1 MTPER
6 WQQID
11 QLFHASLEH
20 EIDQRSGFLAA
31 ACAEDRPLRQEVES
45 LLAAHA
51 QAENFI
57 ETPAA
62 DVAAELF
69 AGGQTRLEVGQRIG
83 HYTIMALLG
92 VGGMGEVYLATDTKL
107 DRQVAVKILNEKF
120 NRHEANLPRFIR
132 EAKAASALN
141 HPNILVIHE
150 IGETDDAHFIVS
162 EYIKG
167 QTLREIVSAA
177 PMNLP
182 DVLDIGVQIAHA
194 LSAAHQVGLVHR
206 DIKPENIM
214 IRPDGYVKILDFGL
228 AKLVE
233 QKVIG
238 LEASTAKQNQTAKG
252 LILGTVNYMS
262 PEQAKGERV
271 DERTD
276 IFSFGVLLYELLA
289 GRTPFAGDSV
299 SETFAN
305 LLNAQPQPLA
315 RFAAGVPDELQRIVL
330 KMLRKSA
337 DERYQTMKDALT
349 DLKDLRENLTLEEK
363 LERSQQPV
371 RANATTILHATT
383 GDAQAQTAATQN
395 SFSQQIK
402 RHKPFAAVALV
413 ALLVGAIALGY
424 YFLWANKSASG
435 IGNKKSI
442 AVLPLKPINTAHRD
456 ELYEVGIA
464 DSLIYKLSSM
474 KGFIVRPLSATRKY
488 ADIAQDPLA
497 AGKEQQVDYV
507 LASNYQLAG
516 GKIRVTSQLFNV
528 ANGQIEETY
537 KSEKDAGDV
546 FAMQDAIAGEVGNI
560 LLARFATTSS
570 SPTAKRGTTNEEAY
584 RLYLQGR
591 NLTYNRTA
599 AATRKAVE
607 YFEQAI
613 KLDPNFARAYSG
625 MAHAFIASGNIG
637 GGSPREEYEKA
648 REAVN
653 KALEL
658 DSNLAEGYEVL
669 GELKFVYEWD
679 FAGAEKYLL
688 RAIELDPNSESAHE
702 QYAFYLAVRG
712 RFDEAIAES
721 KIALEINPSSLVIQ
735 LRRGVILY
743 LARRYDE
750 AILQFKRVI
759 EVDENFVT
767 TYGWLWLACE
777 MKGDDARAY
786 EWFMR
791 FQKQRNSEHIE
802 LFQNIYKT
810 SGWRAVRQ
818 KQLEI
823 EKLNEQK
830 PSANLYAM
838 ARQCAKLGEKE
849 QAFEY
854 LNKATEKRQG
864 QMVMLNVEPSF
875 DILRDDPRFDELVRR
890 VGLK

>member
-6 WQQID
+6 WQQIKD
-11 QLFHASLEH
+11 LFHFALEH
-20 EIDQRSGFLAA
+20 ERDQRAAFLAA
-31 ACAEDRPLRQEVES
+31 ACVGDEALRAEVVS
-45 LLAAHA
+45 LLAAHE
-51 QAENFI
+51 QTKSFI
-57 ETPAA
+57 ERPAG
-62 DVAAELF
+62 DLAAELL
-69 AGGQTRLEVGQRIG
+69 ASEQTRLQAGQKIG
-83 HYTIMALLG
+83 HYTITSLLG
-92 VGGMGEVYLATDTKL
+92 AGGMGEVYLAKDIKL
-107 DRQVAVKILNEKF
+107 DRQVAIKILNENF
-120 NRHEANLPRFIR
+120 SGHESNLQRFIR
-132 EAKAASALN
+132 EAQAASALN

-150 IGETDDAHFIVS
+150 IGESDAAHYIVS
-162 EYIKG
+162 EYIEGK
-167 QTLREIVSAA
+167 TLREIVSDSPLKLSA
-177 PMNLP
+177 
-182 DVLDIGVQIAHA
+182 VLDIAVQIANA
-194 LSAAHQVGLVHR
+194 LSAAHQAHLIHR
-206 DIKPENIM
+206 DIKPENII

-238 LEASTAKQNQTAKG
+238 LEAATVKQNQTAKG

-330 KMLRKSA
+330 KMLRKNA

-349 DLKDLRENLTLEEK
+349 DLRDVRENLTLEEK

-395 SFSQQIK
+395 SFSQQLK

-424 YFLWANKSASG
+424 YFLLANKSASG

-442 AVLPLKPINTAHRD
+442 AVLPLKPINTANRD

-464 DSLIYKLSSM
+464 DSLIYKLSSI
-474 KGFIVRPLSATRKY
+474 KGFVVRPLSATRKY
-488 ADIAQDPLA
+488 ADITQDPLA
-497 AGKEQQVDYV
+497 AGNEQQVDYV

-516 GKIRVTSQLFNV
+516 GKIRITAQLFNV
-528 ANGQIEETY
+528 ASGQVEETY
-537 KSEKDAGDV
+537 KSEKDAANV
-546 FAMQDAIAGEVGNI
+546 FAMQDAIAGEVGNK
-560 LLARFATTSS
+560 LLALFATTSS
-570 SPTAKRGTTNEEAY
+570 SPSAKRGTTNEEAY

-591 NLTYNRTA
+591 NLNYNRTA
-599 AATRKAVE
+599 AAARKADE
-607 YFEQAI
+607 YFEQAVQ
-613 KLDPNFARAYSG
+613 LDPNFARAYSG
-625 MAHAFIASGNIG
+625 MAHAYIMSGNLG
-637 GGSPREEYEKA
+637 GGLPREEYEKA
-648 REAVN
+648 RAAVN

-658 DSNLAEGYEVL
+658 DNNLAEGYEVL
-669 GELKFVYEWD
+669 GELKFTAEWD
-679 FAGAEKYLL
+679 FAGAEKDFL
-688 RAIELDPNSESAHE
+688 RAVELEPNSESAHE
-702 QYAFYLAVRG
+702 QYGFYLAARG

-721 KIALEINPSSLVIQ
+721 KMALEINPGSPVIQ

-750 AILQFKRVI
+750 AILQFKRII
-759 EVDENFVT
+759 EVDEHHGT
-767 TYGWLWLACE
+767 AYGWLWLVCE
-777 MKGDDARAY
+777 MKGDDAGAY
-786 EWFMR
+786 EWFMK
-791 FQKQRNSEHIE
+791 FQKQKNPERLE
-802 LFQNIYKT
+802 LFQHAYT
-810 SGWRAVRQ
+810 TAGWRGVRQ
-818 KQLEI
+818 KNCELQ
-823 EKLNEQK
+823 KLDEQK

-838 ARQCAKLGEKE
+838 ARQCAKLSVKE

-854 LNKATEKRQG
+854 LNKAIENRQG